1 MSLPFTVPQ
10 WAVRLIIQMANA
22 TGLTGDVIACQANL
36 ESGFQTG
43 VVSPA
48 GAEGWLQFLPSTF
61 ASYGTGSP
69 FNPQDAA
76 NAYINFMGAL
86 LRWSGGNVQMALA
99 AYNAGQGNWQA
110 GIGYANEI
118 LSCAS
123 GGNVVYNVKPP
134 GGSKSSG
141 NYLTPGVENDD
152 WSYWVGKTADHFQS
166 LADITEQYAIGLRR
180 L

>member
-10 WAVRLIIQMANA
+10 WAVILIIQMADA

-69 FNPQDAA
+69 FNPSDAA
-76 NAYINFMGAL
+76 HAYINFMNVL
-86 LRWSGGNVQMALA
+86 LKWSGGDVRMALA

-123 GGNVVYNVKPP
+123 GGNVVYQVKPP

-141 NYLTPGVENDD
+141 QYNVPGVQDDD
-152 WSYWVGKTADHFQS
+152 WSYYVARTADHFQT
-166 LADITEQYAIGLRR
+166 LADVATQYAIGIGRI
-180 L
+180 